1 MHQWSKVDKLKN
13 VLYPVNTFLFSI
25 IHLWSD
31 QPKHILISG
40 VNRACVTTKWA
51 HECIQIHF
59 WMGKNT
65 KCAELGTGTPG
76 PGLGTTALKC

>member
-13 VLYPVNTFLFSI
+13 ILHPVNTFLFSI

-40 VNRACVTTKWA
+40 VNRACVTTNELMSVFRFIFEW
-51 HECIQIHF
+51 
-59 WMGKNT
+59 GKILNVQS
-65 KCAELGTGTPG
+65 
-76 PGLGTTALKC
+76 